1 MNTFRLFGMSIVLI
15 QHFLRIQ
22 TWQTLLVI
30 SLSFLSTY
38 LCLKYEVIVELPSG
52 LISVAIVFPIAF
64 SINAAYQRREIAL
77 DAFGS
82 IKSHLLAMFLAHRDW
97 LSGDTSEHVN
107 RIQDLIVQILQSF
120 QNHFHASSRKKS
132 SATEIYKLFSDISLS
147 IEKLRLAGM
156 SGSEISRI
164 NQYLRVLIVN
174 FETMENILTYRTPTS
189 LKAYGT
195 IFLSTFPILFGPY
208 FAYLSSVSFNGC
220 GFLVAGI
227 YSLVLKSLDNIQDL
241 LENPY
246 DNIGAD
252 DVNLNSLQDY
262 QSFLVTYSESN
273 CLRKEDPL
281 LEDPLLS

>member
-1 MNTFRLFGMSIVLI
+1 MQLI
-15 QHFLRIQ
+15 QHFFRIQ
-22 TWQTLLVI
+22 TWQTLMVI
-30 SLSFLSTY
+30 CLSFLSTY
-38 LCLKYEVIVELPSG
+38 LCLRYNIVVELPSG

-77 DAFGS
+77 EAFAS

-97 LSGDTSEHVN
+97 LSGDNSEHVN
-107 RIQDLIVQILQSF
+107 RIQSLTIQILQSL
-120 QNHFHASSRKKS
+120 QRHFHASSPEKT
-132 SATEIYKLFSDISLS
+132 SATEIYELFSAVSLS
-147 IEKLRLAGM
+147 IEKLRSAGM

-174 FETMENILTYRTPTS
+174 FETMENILAYRTPTS

-208 FAYLSSVSFNGC
+208 FAYLSSVSFSGC
-220 GFLVAGI
+220 GFLVAEV

-252 DVNLNSLQDY
+252 DVNLSSLQDY
-262 QSFLVTYSESN
+262 QAFLMNDLGSN
-273 CLRKEDPL
+273 RSLKEDSL
-281 LEDPLLS
+281 RETSSVS